1 VSEPL
6 LSKLVVIGVG
16 LIGGS
21 FALAL
26 RQAQAVQQVV
36 GVGRTSANLDVAR
49 RAGIAD
55 RTYTLDQKWTVELR
69 DADLVMLATPVGQMP
84 SLFER
89 IAPHVGGKTVLT
101 DAGSTKRDVIAAAR
115 LHLGASLPR
124 FVAGHPIAGT
134 EHSGAAAAFDS
145 LFRDKA
151 VVLTPIESTDAVA
164 VDRVSAA
171 WTQCGAAVS
180 MLDAERHDAVFA
192 AVSHLPHALAFAL
205 VAELSERA
213 DAAEYFRYAASG
225 FRDFT
230 RLASSDPEMWRDIC
244 IANAAALRRELSVFR
259 EQLGHLESLLEASD
273 GGALAA
279 LFAKARQARN
289 AWLASRDRGTEV

>member
-26 RQAQAVQQVV
+26 KQAQAVRLVV
-36 GVGRTSANLDVAR
+36 GVGRSRGNLDAAR
-49 RAGIAD
+49 RLNIAD
-55 RTYTLDQKWTVELR
+55 RTYTLEEDWKVELH
-69 DADLVMLATPVGQMP
+69 DADLIMLATPVGQMP

-89 IAPHVGGKTVLT
+89 IAPHVGGSVLT

-115 LHLGASLPR
+115 LHLGGSLSR

-145 LFRDKA
+145 LYRDKA
-151 VVLTPIESTDAVA
+151 VVLTPIEATDADA
-164 VDRVSAA
+164 IDRVSAA

-180 MLDAERHDAVFA
+180 VLDAERHDSIFA
-192 AVSHLPHALAFAL
+192 AVSHLPHALAFML
-205 VAELSERA
+205 VAELAGRE

-230 RLASSDPEMWRDIC
+230 RLASSDPEMWRDIFL
-244 IANAAALRRELSVFR
+244 ANASALRLELTVFR
-259 EQLGHLESLLEASD
+259 EQLARLDSLLAASD
-273 GGALAA
+273 GDALAA
-279 LFAKARQARN
+279 LFTSARAARN
-289 AWLASRDRGTEV
+289 AWLAMRDRDNEV

>member
-26 RQAQAVQQVV
+26 KQAQAVRLVI
-36 GVGRTSANLDVAR
+36 GVGRSRGNLDVAR
-49 RAGIAD
+49 RLNIAD
-55 RTYTLDQKWTVELR
+55 RTYTLEEDWKGELH
-69 DADLVMLATPVGQMP
+69 DADLIMLATPVGQMP

-89 IAPHVGGKTVLT
+89 IAPHVGGSVLT

-115 LHLGASLPR
+115 LHLGGSLSR

-145 LFRDKA
+145 LYRDKA
-151 VVLTPIESTDAVA
+151 VVLTPIEATDADA

-180 MLDAERHDAVFA
+180 VLDAERHDSIFA
-192 AVSHLPHALAFAL
+192 AVSHLPHALAFML
-205 VAELSERA
+205 VAELAGRE

-230 RLASSDPEMWRDIC
+230 RLASSDPEMWRDIFL
-244 IANAAALRRELSVFR
+244 ANASALRLELTVFR
-259 EQLGHLESLLEASD
+259 EQLARLDSLLAASD
-273 GGALAA
+273 GDALAA
-279 LFAKARQARN
+279 LFTSARTARN
-289 AWLASRDRGTEV
+289 AWLAMRDRDNEV

>member
-1 VSEPL
+1 M
-6 LSKLVVIGVG
+6 
-16 LIGGS
+16 
-21 FALAL
+21 
-26 RQAQAVQQVV
+26 
-36 GVGRTSANLDVAR
+36 
-49 RAGIAD
+49 
-55 RTYTLDQKWTVELR
+55 VELH
-69 DADLVMLATPVGQMP
+69 DADLVLLATPVGQMP

-89 IAPHVGGKTVLT
+89 IAPHVGSRTVLT

-115 LHLGASLPR
+115 LHLGALLPR

-151 VVLTPIESTDAVA
+151 VVLTPLETTDAAA
-164 VDRVSAA
+164 VGRVSAA
-171 WTQCGAAVS
+171 WTQCGAEVS

-244 IANAAALRRELSVFR
+244 IANAAALRQELTVFR
-259 EQLGHLESLLEASD
+259 EQLGRLESLLAASD

-289 AWLASRDRGTEV
+289 AWLASRDRGNEV